1 MFLVFQ
7 IMEDNK
13 IIITNKNFRLILNRT
28 KTKILPK
35 KIDAKEFIFYCSIEP
50 INADKILLD
59 DENLS
64 FLRKALLKLLN
75 VIKKEFKDDRNT
87 TYYGGLGVSFQN
99 LKKKWIRSD
108 VKSINS
114 ALAKNIVYNTMNK
127 IGELF

>member
-75 VIKKEFKDDRNT
+75 VIKKR
-87 TYYGGLGVSFQN
+87 
-99 LKKKWIRSD
+99 I
-108 VKSINS
+108 
-114 ALAKNIVYNTMNK
+114 
-127 IGELF
+127 

>member
-75 VIKKEFKDDRNT
+75 VIKKEFKDDKNT
-87 TYYGGLGVSFQN
+87 TYYGDLGVSFQN